1 MLKRGRES
9 KQPLSIQIVNSETPK
24 RDKKM
29 GERSFP
35 LLSAECGKRW
45 R

>member
-24 RDKKM
+24 RDKKW
-29 GERSFP
+29 ESALSRFYQ
-35 LLSAECGKRW
+35 LSAVSD
-45 R
+45 